1 MAIGTVKVSD
11 TLDSRWG
18 IKAVD
23 YVYQNRRMDLQDLLV
38 RVSIDRA
45 IGIEACIV
53 PLSTRMRRSNRIL
66 ERLGALLGRFSNLQT
81 QFGPDDKSTKP
92 LVPGLS
98 KDETELLIYAGVG
111 NTSGSYTRA
120 QTEEVVQRL
129 KNKMDSYNNEA
140 QLRMVRLQGSVERR
154 DNAFTTASTLM
165 ENVSGTRKNLIAS
178 LS

>member
-11 TLDSRWG
+11 ALDSRWG
-18 IKAVD
+18 IRAVD
-23 YVYQNRRMDLQDLLV
+23 YVYQNKRMDLQDLLV

-45 IGIEACIV
+45 TGIEACIV

-81 QFGPDDKSTKP
+81 QFGPDDKSTKSIQ
-92 LVPGLS
+92 LTGAE
-98 KDETELLIYAGVG
+98 KELLTYVG
-111 NTSGSYTRA
+111 ANTSGNYTRA

-129 KNKMDSYNNEA
+129 KNKMDSCNNES
-140 QLRMVRLQGSVERR
+140 QLRMVRLQGAIERR

-165 ENVSGTRKNLIAS
+165 ENVSGTRKNLIAA

>member
-11 TLDSRWG
+11 ALDSRWG
-18 IKAVD
+18 IRAVD
-23 YVYQNRRMDLQDLLV
+23 YVYQNKRMDLQDLLV

-45 IGIEACIV
+45 TGIEACIV

-66 ERLGALLGRFSNLQT
+66 EQLGALLGRFSNLQT
-81 QFGPDDKSTKP
+81 QFGPDDKSTKGIT
-92 LVPGLS
+92 L
-98 KDETELLIYAGVG
+98 TEAEQRLLKYVG
-111 NTSGSYTRA
+111 ATVSLAYTRA

-129 KNKMDSYNNEA
+129 KNKMDSCNNES
-140 QLRMVRLQGSVERR
+140 QLRMVRLQGAIERR

-165 ENVSGTRKNLIAS
+165 ENVSGTRKNLIAA